1 MVYKRVNGITTI
13 LTGWNYSSAINPFGW
28 NTLKVVGSGSS
39 FKYYINGTLV
49 WTGTDASLST
59 GQVGV
64 GMYRVVP
71 ETSNLNVDWAK
82 LSIYTTASVGDQVAE
97 IIQADPYW
105 TDVNVSPID
114 IH

>member
-1 MVYKRVNGITTI
+1 
-13 LTGWNYSSAINPFGW
+13 
-28 NTLKVVGSGSS
+28 
-39 FKYYINGTLV
+39 
-49 WTGTDASLST
+49 
-59 GQVGV
+59 
-64 GMYRVVP
+64 MYRAVP